1 MGRRGSKT
9 DRWREG
15 LGFWLIVL
23 LICVVAGVISYQTG
37 KNWVGRRLAEIN
49 LKPGGPQM
57 PPEPKGASELADRE
71 EPTAPQP
78 PLTPQVSVEE
88 REPNEAEKEEVK
100 RAAREQ
106 QAREEPQN
114 GAQLNA
120 EQEETPSEPD
130 SGEGDFVVTA
140 GSYAN
145 SDNARRIAER
155 LTEKGYHPFVT
166 EVEKEG
172 IVYQRVNVAAFDD
185 RSQAE
190 QLRDQLQQ
198 EGFVSGVMAR

>member
-15 LGFWLIVL
+15 IGFWLIVF
-23 LICVVAGVISYQTG
+23 LICMVAGVISYQAG

-49 LKPGGPQM
+49 LQPGGPQI
-57 PPEPKGASELADRE
+57 PPETEADRDLADRE
-71 EPTAPQP
+71 EPTAPRP
-78 PLTPQVSVEE
+78 PLTPQISIQE
-88 REPNEAEKEEVK
+88 REPREAEKEEVK
-100 RAAREQ
+100 RAALERE
-106 QAREEPQN
+106 AREEPQDA
-114 GAQLNA
+114 AQLNA
-120 EQEETPSEPD
+120 QREEALSEAEVN
-130 SGEGDFVVTA
+130 EGGFVVTA
-140 GSYAN
+140 GSYAS
-145 SDNARRIAER
+145 SDNAQRVVQR

-172 IVYQRVNVAAFDD
+172 IIYQRVNVAIFDD

-198 EGFVSGVMAR
+198 EDFVSGVMSR